1 MNQLKK
7 LMLFTLMILMIQL
20 KSQNYN
26 AKNLEILEKIPHHE
40 KYITTQEF
48 NNLMPENN

>member
-1 MNQLKK
+1 MNQFKK
-7 LMLFTLMILMIQL
+7 LMLFRLMILMIQL

-26 AKNLEILEKIPHHE
+26 AKNLEILKKRPDHE
-40 KYITTQEF
+40 KYITTQEC